1 MRSPWGYHGEWTPEE
16 VPRVLM
22 EFLGRILKVP
32 PGDYR
37 QALPSG
43 NPLGDLQVLSGTSL
57 GTPFNMIPPRVS
69 HPFALLLEAH
79 KANNFFQTIYNFQN
93 EMKED

>member
-1 MRSPWGYHGEWTPEE
+1 MRSPWGYHGEWTPLGGSSSTHG
-16 VPRVLM
+16 VPQENIKGSPWGL
-22 EFLGRILKVP
+22 P
-32 PGDYR
+32 
-37 QALPSG
+37 LPSG